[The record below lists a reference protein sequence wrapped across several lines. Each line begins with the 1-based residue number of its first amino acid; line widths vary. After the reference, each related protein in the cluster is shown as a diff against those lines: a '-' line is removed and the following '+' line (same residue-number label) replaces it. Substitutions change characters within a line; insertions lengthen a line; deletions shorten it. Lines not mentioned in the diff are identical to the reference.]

1 MAILKQS
8 NTGKKFYYGWYGN
21 CHSDTDCVSFDL
33 VKGEAQHAIHVHSQI
48 FKVYEVA
55 KTTVGEQS
63 YSGELNEGVEL
74 FFGSQIKQLK
84 CGMAYKIIL
93 KEGDGEIDIPEFV
106 YADAN
111 LYDETDT
118 QQNINR
124 QIIEDCVDCFTP
136 TPTPTPS
143 QTPMDCCLFFENS
156 LPTDGSTT
164 PCSDC
169 GITGFTFGA
178 FHGPNSPTEPTESGT
193 LCFDN
198 VHESKVA
205 SHTTFALKLED
216 QEIFG
221 SVTISFELINRRIV
235 YRDFANNFYEVTL
248 QDTYEVQTMKK
259 IDGCFPPTE
268 TPTLIPNLTK
278 NNCEDFDNS
287 IPITKEMADTSEIL
301 SFRGISISGFEEGG
315 LVCINE
321 LEETIESTICPFAT
335 EDYSIMGFI
344 TLAQKSPDSIIIY
357 MSNSGDRY
365 QGQLIDSP
373 DGGRSLL
380 TKLS

>member
-63 YSGELNEGVEL
+63 YSGELTEGVEL

-124 QIIEDCVDCFTP
+124 QIIEDCVNCFTP
-136 TPTPTPS
+136 TPTPTQTP
-143 QTPMDCCLFFENS
+143 TPMDCGVLFEKAIN
-156 LPTDGSTT
+156 TDGNTT
-164 PCSDC
+164 
-169 GITGFTFGA
+169 
-178 FHGPNSPTEPTESGT
+178 
-193 LCFDN
+193 
-198 VHESKVA
+198 
-205 SHTTFALKLED
+205 
-216 QEIFG
+216 
-221 SVTISFELINRRIV
+221 V
-235 YRDFANNFYEVTL
+235 YRMWYKWI
-248 QDTYEVQTMKK
+248 Y
-259 IDGCFPPTE
+259 IWC
-268 TPTLIPNLTK
+268 
-278 NNCEDFDNS
+278 
-287 IPITKEMADTSEIL
+287 
-301 SFRGISISGFEEGG
+301 IS
-315 LVCINE
+315 
-321 LEETIESTICPFAT
+321 
-335 EDYSIMGFI
+335 
-344 TLAQKSPDSIIIY
+344 
-357 MSNSGDRY
+357 
-365 QGQLIDSP
+365 
-373 DGGRSLL
+373 
-380 TKLS
+380 